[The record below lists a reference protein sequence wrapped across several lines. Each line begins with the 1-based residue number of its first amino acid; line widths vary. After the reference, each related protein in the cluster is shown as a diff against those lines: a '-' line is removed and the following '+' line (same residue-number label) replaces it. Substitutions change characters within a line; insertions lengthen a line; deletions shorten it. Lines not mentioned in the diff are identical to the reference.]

1 MHYMYILSI
10 FNVGLLIKHH
20 ILINNQII
28 KMPLTCFIWKT
39 KGHLIDGTVDASLTE
54 CFHILK

>member
-1 MHYMYILSI
+1 MYILSI